1 MKKFLALLL
10 TLCMTLSLAAGAL
23 AEEVDLDA
31 LLEKLTPEQKTQL
44 LIDLL
49 NEAENM
55 SSDQPSEPAEDAPES
70 EVSLK

>member
-31 LLEKLTPEQKTQL
+31 EENVFEPLP
-44 LIDLL
+44 IDFSIGHVAS
-49 NEAENM
+49 EENYT
-55 SSDQPSEPAEDAPES
+55 ENG
-70 EVSLK
+70 